1 MVCSSIEGGW
11 QRAVPARTLIQKWL
25 YQTLAA
31 TGIVD
36 NTGNPHRYIAHDFRL
51 MFATESV
58 GSGLP
63 IHIVVKPPR
72 AQAHF
77 HNADLYRRL
86 RRGA

>member
-1 MVCSSIEGGW
+1 
-11 QRAVPARTLIQKWL
+11 
-25 YQTLAA
+25 
-31 TGIVD
+31 
-36 NTGNPHRYIAHDFRL
+36 

-86 RRGA
+86 RRGS